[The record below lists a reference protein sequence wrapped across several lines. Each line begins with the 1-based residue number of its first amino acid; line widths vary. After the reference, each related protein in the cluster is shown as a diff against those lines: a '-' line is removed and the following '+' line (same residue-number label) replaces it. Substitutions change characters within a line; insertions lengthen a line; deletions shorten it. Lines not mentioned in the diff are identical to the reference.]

1 MFSFT
6 CSYIYTRTSLQTK
19 QILVYLTTAVN
30 SCVGAT
36 VNINT
41 TIHLLPNVIF
51 SADGL
56 SAADG
61 VEYSANVTG
70 PNNGPVPTAVILS
83 RDSVGTCDGLV
94 LDGSLSVGSA
104 SRALTYKWAVLFPPY
119 QPRVSAADL
128 QPLVEKVGLVNHS
141 RVELTSADLVSG
153 QGYRFKL
160 TVTNWIGRPSSSFC
174 FLTVF
179 RLCYSSRKTSCYQQ
193 LTGQS
198 HSVEA
203 SVRIEMY
210 DMPAVQITD
219 TAERNLDVT
228 QDLLVI
234 SEASLSSC
242 MSADTKMAY
251 KWTLVSRSL
260 VSFRC

>member
-19 QILVYLTTAVN
+19 QILVYLTTAVT

-56 SAADG
+56 SVADG

-83 RDSVGTCDGLV
+83 RDSVGKCDGLV

-128 QPLVEKVGLVNHS
+128 QPLVNKVGLVNHS

-160 TVTNWIGRPSSSFC
+160 TVTNWIGRPSHSFVSLLSFVC
-174 FLTVF
+174 IIP
-179 RLCYSSRKTSCYQQ
+179 RAKQ
-193 LTGQS
+193 
-198 HSVEA
+198 A
-203 SVRIEMY
+203 
-210 DMPAVQITD
+210 ITNN
-219 TAERNLDVT
+219 E
-228 QDLLVI
+228 Q
-234 SEASLSSC
+234 
-242 MSADTKMAY
+242 
-251 KWTLVSRSL
+251 VSPTPL
-260 VSFRC
+260 KPPCE